1 LRSVETLNTSEYD
14 EVWFFFFYHSTDKR
28 RRVQVRA
35 WLLLG
40 QDVSARRRSSVPEM
54 NIGKLDNLALEKVA
68 LEVTL
73 NVPSALNRREASIV
87 AKKQA
92 KTTSRS
98 IWKELKN
105 KKLKHLEI

>member
-1 LRSVETLNTSEYD
+1 
-14 EVWFFFFYHSTDKR
+14 
-28 RRVQVRA
+28 
-35 WLLLG
+35 
-40 QDVSARRRSSVPEM
+40 M

-73 NVPSALNRREASIV
+73 NVPSALNRREASTV

-92 KTTSRS
+92 KTKIRF

-105 KKLKHLEI
+105 KKLKHLEILFLWIKQTTTTMSDESEMKLKAKKFLQTMEMLLILGSYLTDHD